1 MSTQSGSTAVS
12 PPDRSAVASAAPAPE
27 RGAPA
32 PAFAPAALGLAVLA
46 LGWLAAMLWIGQAEI
61 TSSDIN
67 SIVIAMAA
75 LALPGL
81 ISASMVGGAGAA
93 VVVANLLTR
102 RGVHRSTPRF
112 AGAVGAGLLV
122 GLLAALT
129 VTLSY
134 GDADSIT
141 VLAGTVAAAATVGGI
156 AGGVRAVPVVGAVVT
171 AGLAVFMINTALN
184 IFKDPLLNLY
194 GYGDTDQSQTSA
206 LEWFSRTGSIG
217 GGLAAGLLVFAY
229 LGLARRRTLAL
240 NPEAVPSR
248 WPAYLIAGAGPGLL
262 LLAAELLTHTAGA
275 RLLAAAGSLSEVDQ
289 GLQDSLSEF
298 RFDQALWVLFVGAMT
313 ALIAFGRTLKPST
326 AEPVKEAG
334 AGPSEQT
341 PTERTRSR
349 DDEHGDGP
357 ADEVT
362 AGLTEPDDD
371 SDEDEEIEWEDEQGT
386 DRRIGRHAEPD
397 AARP

>member
-12 PPDRSAVASAAPAPE
+12 PPDRSATDAAESDPAGGTAAPAY
-27 RGAPA
+27 
-32 PAFAPAALGLAVLA
+32 APAALGLGVLA

-81 ISASMVGGAGAA
+81 ISASMVGGAAAA

-112 AGAVGAGLLV
+112 AASVGAGLLV

-134 GDADSIT
+134 GNGDSIT

-156 AGGVRAVPVVGAVVT
+156 AGGVRAVPVVGAVVA
-171 AGLAVFMINTALN
+171 AGLTVFVINTVLN
-184 IFKDPLLNLY
+184 IFKDPLLSLY

-217 GGLAAGLLVFAY
+217 GGLVAGLLVFFY
-229 LGLARRRTLAL
+229 LGLARRRTIAL
-240 NPEAVPSR
+240 DPDASLPR
-248 WPAYLIAGAGPGLL
+248 WPAYLLAGAGPGLL
-262 LLAAELLTHTAGA
+262 LLAAELLTQTAGA
-275 RLLAAAGSLSEVDQ
+275 RLLAAAGSLSDVDR
-289 GLQDSLSEF
+289 GLQDQLSEY
-298 RFDQALWVLFVGAMT
+298 RSNQALWVLFVGALT
-313 ALIAFGRTLKPST
+313 ALIAFGRTLRPAT
-326 AEPVKEAG
+326 AEPEDETDAEF
-334 AGPSEQT
+334 S
-341 PTERTRSR
+341 
-349 DDEHGDGP
+349 DDEEFTDEVAGSVGGDGP
-357 ADEVT
+357 DAAEGGRPEGGRPDS
-362 AGLTEPDDD
+362 ADDD
-371 SDEDEEIEWEDEQGT
+371 EIGWDEGGT
-386 DRRIGRHAEPD
+386 DRRPADRRPEPD
-397 AARP
+397 TARS

>member
-12 PPDRSAVASAAPAPE
+12 PPDRSAVTSAAPAPE
-27 RGAPA
+27 SDAA
-32 PAFAPAALGLAVLA
+32 ASAYAPAAIGLAVLA

-102 RGVHRSTPRF
+102 RGVRRSTPRF
-112 AGAVGAGLLV
+112 AAAVGAGLLV

-134 GDADSIT
+134 GNADSIT

-184 IFKDPLLNLY
+184 IFKDPLLDLY
-194 GYGDTDQSQTSA
+194 GYGDTDQSQSGA

-217 GGLAAGLLVFAY
+217 GGLAAGLLAFAY
-229 LGLARRRTLAL
+229 LGWARRRTLAL
-240 NPEAVPSR
+240 NPSAALPR
-248 WPAYLIAGAGPGLL
+248 WPAYLVAGAGPGLL

-275 RLLAAAGSLSEVDQ
+275 RLLAAAGSLSEVDR

-298 RFDQALWVLFVGAMT
+298 RFDQALWVLFVGALT
-313 ALIAFGRTLKPST
+313 ALFAFGRTLKSPAADPADDT
-326 AEPVKEAG
+326 G
-334 AGPSEQT
+334 AGHAESTRDHPDAADANGT
-341 PTERTRSR
+341 PDEVDEHTDPA
-349 DDEHGDGP
+349 DDEADDKIEW
-357 ADEVT
+357 DEVG
-362 AGLTEPDDD
+362 A
-371 SDEDEEIEWEDEQGT
+371 
-386 DRRIGRHAEPD
+386 DRRSGQPAEPD
-397 AARP
+397 AARS